1 MTDVELSNLIL
12 DRSFHFVDA
21 GDLTMSNGC
30 SPEIFSN
37 DKKFQILGVDYY
49 SLLLAVPAFQHFGCL
64 KRLICKSFKYSDAF
78 RGNVER
84 IFALGEQILRFG
96 RK

>member
-30 SPEIFSN
+30 SPENFLERQKIP
-37 DKKFQILGVDYY
+37 DTRRR
-49 SLLLAVPAFQHFGCL
+49 LLLAVTRCPG
-64 KRLICKSFKYSDAF
+64 IS
-78 RGNVER
+78 
-84 IFALGEQILRFG
+84 ALWLSETVDMQII
-96 RK
+96 